1 MDHISTKI
9 NILTNPLYSRCVADI
24 INKPKY
30 CRRKYVITTNSLR
43 LLYNIIVNHIIM
55 FLLDIDGV
63 LKLGKTP
70 IAAGVA
76 ALKVLE
82 D

>member
-1 MDHISTKI
+1 MTLIQKCKLLNIS
-9 NILTNPLYSRCVADI
+9 AI
-24 INKPKY
+24 IDM
-30 CRRKYVITTNSLR
+30 
-43 LLYNIIVNHIIM
+43 IIIYHIIM

-63 LKLGKTP
+63 LKLGKAP

-76 ALKVLE
+76 ALKLLE